1 MSQQRIVIQEAE
13 KLDSLLARLDL
24 LPKIQ
29 SGIQQVFVNGE
40 VISADKT
47 SNTTVGPQDL
57 VVVLPVLRGG

>member
-1 MSQQRIVIQEAE
+1 MSQQRIVIQEKE

-24 LPKIQ
+24 LPKIR

-40 VISADKT
+40 VVSVDKT
-47 SNTTVGPQDL
+47 TSMIVGPQDL

>member
-1 MSQQRIVIQEAE
+1 MSQQRIVVQEAE

-40 VISADKT
+40 VISAEET
-47 SNTTVGPQDL
+47 QSTTVGPQDL